1 MSRPKIFAFSLK
13 SFTIKLML
21 ILGIESS
28 CDETAA
34 AIVEINVKTGKSK
47 TLSNIIS
54 SQIAIHQKYGGV
66 IPEVAAREH
75 VFNVLPVV
83 HEALETAGVTP
94 KKIDAI
100 AVTKGPGL
108 VTSLITGTETARTLA
123 YAWNKPLIPVNHIAG
138 HIYSDFLELEQ
149 KLVFPLIVLTVS
161 GGHTNLVLMK
171 DHNSFK
177 IVGETRDDAAGE
189 AYDKGAKMLELGYPG
204 GPIVSKYAKEF
215 ADSGQ
220 KNNIVL
226 PRPMIGKGLDFSF
239 SGLKTALLYQIQKDK
254 NWKNRVAEYCF
265 AYQEAIIDI
274 LSRKTIAAAKKY
286 GAKTIMLSGGVSAN
300 SELRAYLST
309 QVTKELPNNPLIIPK
324 MSYTTDN
331 AAMIAL
337 AGYYTLKGGA
347 QTSWQKLKV
356 DVNFGL

>member
-1 MSRPKIFAFSLK
+1 LDFLSK
-13 SFTIKLML
+13 SITINFMI

-34 AIVEINVKTGKSK
+34 AIVKINEKTGKSQ

-75 VFNVLPVV
+75 VLNMLPVV
-83 HEALETAGVTP
+83 HEALETAKVSP
-94 KKIDAI
+94 KRIDAI

-123 YAWNKPLIPVNHIAG
+123 YAWSKPLIGVNHIAG
-138 HIYSDFLELEQ
+138 HIYSDFLEIKQ
-149 KLVFPLIVLTVS
+149 KVVFPLVVLTVS

-171 DHNSFK
+171 SHNNFK
-177 IVGETRDDAAGE
+177 IIGETRDDAAGE

-204 GPIVSKYAKEF
+204 GPIISKYAREF
-215 ADSGQ
+215 AASGE
-220 KNNIVL
+220 KNNITL
-226 PRPMIGKGLDFSF
+226 PRPMIGNGLDFSF

-254 NWKNRVAEYCF
+254 NWKNRIPEYCF

-274 LSRKTIAAAKKY
+274 LTRKMISAAKKY
-286 GAKTIMLSGGVSAN
+286 QAKTVMLSGGVSAN
-300 SELRAYLST
+300 SELREYL
-309 QVTKELPNNPLIIPK
+309 QLNVAKELKIPLIIPK
-324 MSYTTDN
+324 ISYTTDN

-337 AGYYTLKGGA
+337 AGYYALSEKPKS
-347 QTSWQKLKV
+347 SWQKLKV

>member
-1 MSRPKIFAFSLK
+1 MCQGLSLTALFAFSLK

-47 TLSNIIS
+47 TLSNVIS
-54 SQIAIHQKYGGV
+54 SQIEIHQKYGGV

-75 VFNVLPVV
+75 VLNVLPVV
-83 HEALETAGVTP
+83 HEALAKAGITN

-138 HIYSDFLELEQ
+138 HIYSDFLELDQ
-149 KLVFPLIVLTVS
+149 KIIFPLIVLTVS

-171 DHNSFK
+171 NHNSFK
-177 IVGETRDDAAGE
+177 VVGETRDDAAGE

-204 GPIVSKYAKEF
+204 GPIVSKYARIY
-215 ADSGQ
+215 ADT
-220 KNNIVL
+220 
-226 PRPMIGKGLDFSF
+226 GK
-239 SGLKTALLYQIQKDK
+239 
-254 NWKNRVAEYCF
+254 
-265 AYQEAIIDI
+265 
-274 LSRKTIAAAKKY
+274 
-286 GAKTIMLSGGVSAN
+286 
-300 SELRAYLST
+300 
-309 QVTKELPNNPLIIPK
+309 
-324 MSYTTDN
+324 
-331 AAMIAL
+331 
-337 AGYYTLKGGA
+337 
-347 QTSWQKLKV
+347 KV
-356 DVNFGL
+356 KHYPPSSDDW

>member
-1 MSRPKIFAFSLK
+1 
-13 SFTIKLML
+13 ML

-34 AIVEINVKTGKSK
+34 SIVEINAKTGKSK
-47 TLSNIIS
+47 TLSNVIS
-54 SQIAIHQKYGGV
+54 SQIEIHKKYGGV
-66 IPEVAAREH
+66 IPEIAAREH
-75 VFNVLPVV
+75 VLNVLPVV
-83 HEALETAGVTP
+83 HEALAKAGITP

-108 VTSLITGTETARTLA
+108 VTSLITGMETARTLA
-123 YAWNKPLIPVNHIAG
+123 YAWSKPLIPVNHIAG
-138 HIYSDFLELEQ
+138 HIYSDFLELDQ
-149 KLVFPLIVLTVS
+149 KIVFPLIVLTVS

-204 GPIVSKYAKEF
+204 GPIVSKYAKMYTET
-215 ADSGQ
+215 GQ
-220 KNNIVL
+220 KSNIIL
-226 PRPMIGKGLDFSF
+226 PRPMIGNGLDFSF
-239 SGLKTALLYQIQKDK
+239 SGLKTSLLYQIQKDK

-274 LSRKTIAAAKKY
+274 LSRKTIVAAKKY

-300 SELRAYLST
+300 AELRIYLAAK
-309 QVTKELPNNPLIIPK
+309 VAEILPNNPLIVPK
-324 MSYTTDN
+324 LSYTTDN

-337 AGYYTLKGGA
+337 AGYFALKGGA

>member
-1 MSRPKIFAFSLK
+1 MI
-13 SFTIKLML
+13 

-34 AIVEINVKTGKSK
+34 AIVKINEKTGKST

-75 VFNVLPVV
+75 VLNVLPVV
-83 HEALETAGVTP
+83 HEALESAGVTS

-123 YAWNKPLIPVNHIAG
+123 YAWDKPLIGVNHIAG
-138 HIYSDFLELEQ
+138 HIYSDFLEIEQ
-149 KLVFPLIVLTVS
+149 KVVFPLVVLTVS

-171 DHNSFK
+171 NHNDFK
-177 IVGETRDDAAGE
+177 IIGETRDDAAGE

-204 GPIVSKYAKEF
+204 GPIVSKYAREF
-215 ADSGQ
+215 VASGA
-220 KNNIVL
+220 KNQIIL
-226 PRPMIGKGLDFSF
+226 PRPMIGNGLDFSF

-254 NWKNRVAEYCF
+254 NWKNRIPEYCF

-274 LSRKTIAAAKKY
+274 LTRKMISAAKKY
-286 GAKTIMLSGGVSAN
+286 QAKTVLLSGGVSAN
-300 SELRAYLST
+300 SELRDYLQSA
-309 QVTKELPNNPLIIPK
+309 VVKELKIPLIIPK
-324 MSYTTDN
+324 ISYTTDN

-337 AGYYTLKGGA
+337 AGYYALGKNSKS
-347 QTSWQKLKV
+347 SWQKLKV
-356 DVNFGL
+356 DVNFAL

>member
-1 MSRPKIFAFSLK
+1 
-13 SFTIKLML
+13 ML

-34 AIVEINVKTGKSK
+34 SIVEINQKTGKSK
-47 TLSNIIS
+47 TLSNVIS
-54 SQIAIHQKYGGV
+54 TQIAIHQKYGGV

-75 VFNVLPVV
+75 VLNVLPVV
-83 HEALETAGVTP
+83 HEALTEAGITS

-123 YAWNKPLIPVNHIAG
+123 YVWDKPLIGVNHIAG
-138 HIYSDFLELEQ
+138 HIYSDFLEVEQ
-149 KLVFPLIVLTVS
+149 KINFPLVVLTVS

-171 DHNSFK
+171 SHNHFK
-177 IVGETRDDAAGE
+177 IIGETRDDAAGE
-189 AYDKGAKMLELGYPG
+189 AYDKGAKMLGLGYPG

-215 ADSGQ
+215 ANSGQ
-220 KNNIVL
+220 KNNITL
-226 PRPMIGKGLDFSF
+226 PRPMIGNGLDFSF

-254 NWKNRVAEYCF
+254 NWENRISEYCF

-274 LSRKTIAAAKKY
+274 LSRKAIVAAKKY
-286 GAKTIMLSGGVSAN
+286 KAKTIMLSGGVSAN
-300 SELRAYLST
+300 AELRTYLAEK
-309 QVTKELPNNPLIIPK
+309 VTKELPGMSLVIPK
-324 MSYTTDN
+324 LTYTTDN

-337 AGYYTLKGGA
+337 AGYYALQDSAK
-347 QTSWQKLKV
+347 TSWQKLKV

>member
-1 MSRPKIFAFSLK
+1 LDFLLK
-13 SFTIKLML
+13 SITINFMI

-34 AIVEINVKTGKSK
+34 AIVKINEKTGKSQ

-75 VFNVLPVV
+75 VLNMLPVV
-83 HEALETAGVTP
+83 HEALETAKVSP
-94 KKIDAI
+94 KRIDAI

-123 YAWNKPLIPVNHIAG
+123 YAWSKPLIGVNHIAG
-138 HIYSDFLELEQ
+138 HIYSDFLEIKQ
-149 KLVFPLIVLTVS
+149 KVVFPLVVLTVS

-171 DHNSFK
+171 SHNNFK
-177 IVGETRDDAAGE
+177 IIGETRDDAAGE

-204 GPIVSKYAKEF
+204 GPIISKYAREF
-215 ADSGQ
+215 AASGE
-220 KNNIVL
+220 KNNITL
-226 PRPMIGKGLDFSF
+226 PRPMIGNGLDFSF

-254 NWKNRVAEYCF
+254 NWKNRIPEYCF

-274 LSRKTIAAAKKY
+274 LTRKMISAAKKY
-286 GAKTIMLSGGVSAN
+286 QAKTVMLSGGVSAN
-300 SELRAYLST
+300 SELREYL
-309 QVTKELPNNPLIIPK
+309 QLNVAKELKIPLIIPK
-324 MSYTTDN
+324 ISYTTDN

-337 AGYYTLKGGA
+337 AGYYALSEKPKS
-347 QTSWQKLKV
+347 SWQKLKV